1 MKAVRNCFDRIF
13 ILVGSFEDSE
23 ENRLL
28 RKEWNGC
35 QDINMAVRVNIGMK
49 LYFLH
54 INCTCIIIPVER
66 VALHFTHFFFIFLA
80 DIVFKIPDYLFSV
93 KDVLISKIGF
103 CN

>member
-13 ILVGSFEDSE
+13 ILVGSFEDSQ

-28 RKEWNGC
+28 RKEWKGC

-54 INCTCIIIPVER
+54 INCTCTIIPVEG
-66 VALHFTHFFFIFLA
+66 VALHFTHFI
-80 DIVFKIPDYLFSV
+80 YLFSGYCFQDTRLPFLSQGCV
-93 KDVLISKIGF
+93 NF
-103 CN
+103 

>member
-28 RKEWNGC
+28 RKEWKGC
-35 QDINMAVRVNIGMK
+35 QDINMAVRVNIEMK

-54 INCTCIIIPVER
+54 INCTCMLCILLI
-66 VALHFTHFFFIFLA
+66 FFIFLA
-80 DIVFKIPDYLFSV
+80 DIVFKIPDYLFSL
-93 KDVLISKIGF
+93 KDVLISKTGF
-103 CN
+103 